1 MINIFICTHDYRII
15 KSQTHFSIKSF
26 PLYQNYIYIKITQ
39 QYTHST
45 PYHKNITTLFRN
57 TIFYHPKLLPR
68 RLPLLVAL

>member
-1 MINIFICTHDYRII
+1 MINIFMYTRLSYHKITNTILDQVIPSLS
-15 KSQTHFSIKSF
+15 K
-26 PLYQNYIYIKITQ
+26 LYIYIKITQ

>member
-1 MINIFICTHDYRII
+1 MYTRLSYHKIT
-15 KSQTHFSIKSF
+15 KTHFSIKSF